1 MGIVDCRGEK
11 SYDFIVVLVVVGQV
25 KSNGWGRNES
35 PDCVNLKFAL
45 VLTYDV
51 EEVPING
58 FSPIEILNLWERS
71 KVRLRKNTNAWLAK
85 GAKSP
90 PF

>member
-1 MGIVDCRGEK
+1 VAIVDCHREK
-11 SYDFIVVLVVVGQV
+11 LYDFIVVLVVVGQV
-25 KSNGWGRNES
+25 KSNGWRRNES
-35 PDCVNLKFAL
+35 PDCVKFAL

-58 FSPIEILNLWERS
+58 YSPIEILNLWGPS